1 MKRKG
6 TSPQVIIVDDEEY
19 ILEFMKSDLQEN
31 GLCVES
37 FTCPHEA
44 IEFLLAKDNQKSFVN
59 GIFLIT
65 DFRMPKLSGLE
76 LIEKLISQSIDIKG
90 SILLTGLIPKEKLQ
104 RVENMKDVEIMEK
117 PVELDVIIRK
127 IKSFAKNGDTHL

>member
-44 IEFLLAKDNQKSFVN
+44 MDFVLAKGNQVNFEN

-76 LIEKLISQSIDIKG
+76 LIEKLISQSIEIKG
-90 SILLTGLIPKEKLQ
+90 SILLTGLIPKEEMQ
-104 RVENMKDVEIMEK
+104 RVEEMKDVEIMEK
-117 PVELDVIIRK
+117 PVELDVIIKK
-127 IKSFAKNGDTHL
+127 IKSFSNNGDTHL

>member
-1 MKRKG
+1 MKRKD

-19 ILEFMKSDLQEN
+19 ILEFMKSDLQDH

-44 IEFLLAKDNQKSFVN
+44 MEFVLAKGHLKTFEN

-76 LIEKLISQSIDIKG
+76 LIEKLISKSIDIKG
-90 SILLTGLIPKEKLQ
+90 SILLTGLIPKEEMQ
-104 RVENMKDVEIMEK
+104 RVEEMDDVEIMEK
-117 PVELDVIIRK
+117 PVELDVIIKK
-127 IKSFAKNGDTHL
+127 IKSFSNNDSHL